1 MKIVITESQLKILL
15 SEVKGDPKKKK
26 EEGDPKKKKE
36 EGDPKKK
43 KGGSNDYE
51 FDQDLEE
58 IVITYNKET
67 KETTGKVSDWQ
78 YVGSKGRRKRGGAYW
93 IAKGIDIGGL
103 KNKILKFSK
112 KYAEYMSNSDNVN
125 SYIGPVV
132 TSGYRGAK
140 RQVDAIW
147 DQWSGDKK
155 YLNLYRKEFGNP
167 IEKIFKDNEDSP
179 KEAKKLAT
187 EFLKGK
193 EKEGKYMSSHQQKG
207 AIDIS
212 LFKGDKYGDKN
223 EDIKKFLSKSK
234 KDGDIVRFID
244 ERSKPAPH
252 FHIQL
257 T

>member
-1 MKIVITESQLKILL
+1 MI
-15 SEVKGDPKKKK
+15 DP
-26 EEGDPKKKKE
+26 ERDVPQEAFNVHG
-36 EGDPKKK
+36 
-43 KGGSNDYE
+43 
-51 FDQDLEE
+51 
-58 IVITYNKET
+58 
-67 KETTGKVSDWQ
+67 
-78 YVGSKGRRKRGGAYW
+78 
-93 IAKGIDIGGL
+93 
-103 KNKILKFSK
+103 FS
-112 KYAEYMSNSDNVN
+112 
-125 SYIGPVV
+125 
-132 TSGYRGAK
+132 
-140 RQVDAIW
+140 
-147 DQWSGDKK
+147 
-155 YLNLYRKEFGNP
+155 
-167 IEKIFKDNEDSP
+167 
-179 KEAKKLAT
+179 T